1 MVFRVEVFRAFSLTS
16 DFGVHGH
23 VIPIIMEQNM
33 EPLMG
38 NDIKKGVIGV
48 CRH

>member
-1 MVFRVEVFRAFSLTS
+1 MAFGVEGFRAFSLTS

-23 VIPIIMEQNM
+23 VIPIITEQNM

-38 NDIKKGVIGV
+38 NDINKGVTGV